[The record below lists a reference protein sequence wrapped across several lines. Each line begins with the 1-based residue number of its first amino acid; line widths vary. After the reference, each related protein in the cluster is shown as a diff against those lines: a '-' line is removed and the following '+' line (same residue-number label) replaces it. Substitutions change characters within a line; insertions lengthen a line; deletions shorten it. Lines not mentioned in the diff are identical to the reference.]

1 MLPGGFFCLST
12 KFQLDLT
19 GTTSPDTVRPKKARI
34 ARSAMK
40 SASKTTP
47 TFKLF
52 QAQITPVLSTFVASS
67 GWLWSNTH
75 NIIQN
80 GAEKADETRLP
91 RVPKIRSC
99 VLLKSAAKSVTQK
112 RVVNEWS
119 GCRALTG
126 KMLVF
131 WWSGRL
137 QEVVANKGYCRG
149 IVCWIW
155 LASDLRP
162 TSQTT

>member
-67 GWLWSNTH
+67 
-75 NIIQN
+75 
-80 GAEKADETRLP
+80 A
-91 RVPKIRSC
+91 
-99 VLLKSAAKSVTQK
+99 
-112 RVVNEWS
+112 
-119 GCRALTG
+119 
-126 KMLVF
+126 
-131 WWSGRL
+131 
-137 QEVVANKGYCRG
+137 
-149 IVCWIW
+149 
-155 LASDLRP
+155 
-162 TSQTT
+162 